1 MKSKFSIFGAMLIA
15 MLYLA
20 PTNVAAEDISKHW
33 AYSEMN
39 YLITHDLM
47 KGDDSGNYRPNDS
60 VTRAEF
66 TAFLV
71 RALDLPEVS
80 TKPNFSDVREGD
92 WYYDVIKQA
101 SYYQLVKGD
110 DKGKFNPK
118 ANIDRQQMASMLKR
132 ALDYQNI
139 KTTASPLKFNDNASI
154 AKWAYADVQ
163 DVVSLGLI
171 VGKPNNTFAP
181 LAQATRAESAT
192 VLYRLI
198 HLDAP
203 EVGGKQYTTTNYSQ
217 DFTAVVDKQAKN
229 NPKVDGAGIF
239 TASEALV
246 SYYVHPKSFMQD
258 SPSYY
263 QFLKLSTAVT
273 NLNAKAINEK
283 VLYNKGSLV
292 DTADAFIQ
300 SGVDHNVNAIY
311 LISHALHETAN
322 GASALANGIEVGLDK
337 DGKAVMVTTEN
348 RDSLTAIKKTYNVYG
363 IGAIDANANKYG
375 AERAYTNG
383 WFTIND
389 AIIGGA
395 QFVKDQ
401 YISTGQD
408 TLYKMRWNPDNPTVH
423 QYATHVMWAVL
434 QAQKIYDIYEITG
447 ADTTT
452 NLVFDVPVYQNQ
464 SSPASLPTPEK
475 QYAVDTALA
484 GATGQATVNDL
495 NMRTYPNTADAS
507 SIIKKLPKDTSLTVL
522 GENGGWFKVKVDGQE
537 GWVFDDYVSLKNGLQ
552 IVDMNI
558 TLNVRS
564 EPSTTASILG
574 TVKPKG
580 FIIGVVDDNG
590 DFVKNGNWYKVIFN
604 GKTGWVHGDYIVKNE
619 SLDSK

>member
-1 MKSKFSIFGAMLIA
+1 MKGKLSIFGAMLIA
-15 MLYLA
+15 MFYFA

-33 AYSEMN
+33 AYYEMN

-92 WYYDVIKQA
+92 WYYGVIKQA
-101 SYYQLVKGD
+101 SHYQLVKGNAN
-110 DKGKFNPK
+110 GKFNPNDK
-118 ANIDRQQMASMLKR
+118 IDRQQMAAMLKR
-132 ALDYQNI
+132 ALDYKNI
-139 KTTASPLKFNDNASI
+139 KTTSSPLKFTDNASI

-163 DVVSLGLI
+163 EVVSLGLI
-171 VGKPNNTFAP
+171 VGKPNNSFAP

-198 HLDAP
+198 HLETP

-217 DFTAVVDKQAKN
+217 DYKAVVDKQAKN
-229 NPKVDGAGIF
+229 NPKVDGAGVF

-246 SYYVHPKSFMQD
+246 SYYVHPKSFIQD
-258 SPSYY
+258 SPSFY
-263 QFLKLSTAVT
+263 QFLKLSTTVT
-273 NLNAKAINEK
+273 NLNAKTINEK
-283 VLYNKGSLV
+283 VLSNKGNLV
-292 DTADAFIQ
+292 DSADAFIQ
-300 SGVDHNVNAIY
+300 AGVDHNVNAIY
-311 LISHALHETAN
+311 LLSHALHETGN
-322 GASALANGIEVGLDK
+322 GSSALANGIEVGLDK

-348 RDSLTAIKKTYNVYG
+348 RNSLTAIKKTYNVYG

-383 WFTIND
+383 WFTIKD

-401 YISTGQD
+401 YISKGQD
-408 TLYKMRWNPDNPTVH
+408 TLYKMRWNPENPTVH

-434 QAQKIYDIYEITG
+434 QAQKIYDMYELTG
-447 ADTTT
+447 ANTTT
-452 NLVFDVPVYQNQ
+452 TLVFDVPVYQNQ
-464 SSPASLPTPEK
+464 SSPTSLPTPAK

-484 GATGQATVNDL
+484 GATGQATVDDL
-495 NMRTYPNTADAS
+495 NMRTYPNTTDAS
-507 SIIKKLPKDTSLTVL
+507 SIITKLPKDTSFIVL
-522 GENGGWFKVKVDGQE
+522 GENGGWYKVKVNGQE
-537 GWVFDDYVSLKNGLQ
+537 GWLFKDYVSLKNGLQ

-564 EPSTTASILG
+564 EPSTESSILG
-574 TVKPKG
+574 TVKPKS
-580 FIIGVVDDNG
+580 FIIGVVDANG
-590 DFVKNGNWYKVIFN
+590 NFVKNGNWYKVIYN
-604 GKTGWVHGDYIVKNE
+604 GKSGWVFGDYIVNNK

>member
-1 MKSKFSIFGAMLIA
+1 MKGKLSIVGAMLIA

-33 AYSEMN
+33 AYYEMN

-47 KGDDSGNYRPNDS
+47 KGDDQGNYRPNDS
-60 VTRAEF
+60 VNRAEF

-71 RALDLPEVS
+71 RALNLPEVS
-80 TKPNFSDVREGD
+80 VKPNFSDVREGD

-101 SYYQLVKGD
+101 SYYQIVKGD
-110 DKGKFNPK
+110 DKGHFYPK
-118 ANIDRQQMASMLKR
+118 ANINRQEMASMLKR
-132 ALDYQNI
+132 ALDYLNF

-154 AKWAYADVQ
+154 AKWAYSDVQ
-163 DVVSLGLI
+163 AVVSLGLI
-171 VGKPNNTFAP
+171 VGKPNNLFAP

-198 HLDAP
+198 NLDTP
-203 EVGGKQYTTTNYSQ
+203 EVGGKQYTTTNYLQ
-217 DFTAVVDKQAKN
+217 DYTTVVGKQANN

-239 TASEALV
+239 TASDALV
-246 SYYVHPKSFMQD
+246 SYYVHPKTFMQD

-263 QFLKLSTAVT
+263 QFLKLSTAVN
-273 NLNAKAINEK
+273 NLNAKVINEK
-283 VLYNKGSLV
+283 VLSNKASLV
-292 DTADAFIQ
+292 GTADAFIQ
-300 SGVDHNVNAIY
+300 AGVDHDVNAIY
-311 LISHALHETAN
+311 LVSHALHETAN
-322 GASALANGIEVGLDK
+322 GASALAKGIEVGLDK
-337 DGKAVMVTTEN
+337 DGKPVMVTTDN
-348 RDSLTAIKKTYNVYG
+348 RDSLTDIKKTYNVYG

-375 AERAYTNG
+375 AERAYTDG

-401 YISTGQD
+401 YISKGQD

-434 QAQKIYDIYEITG
+434 QAQKIYNIYEITG

-452 NLVFDVPVYQNQ
+452 NLVFDAPVYQSQ
-464 SSPASLPTPEK
+464 PSQPSLPTPAK
-475 QYAVDTALA
+475 QYAVNTALA
-484 GATGQATVNDL
+484 GATGQATINL
-495 NMRTYPNTADAS
+495 NMRTYPNTTDAS
-507 SIIKKLPKDTSLTVL
+507 SIITTLPKDTSFTLL
-522 GENGGWFKVKVDGQE
+522 GENGSWFKVKVNGQE
-537 GWVFDDYVSLKNGLQ
+537 GWVFNDYVNLKNGLQ

-564 EPSTTASILG
+564 EPSTTSAILG
-574 TVKPKG
+574 TVNPKG

-590 DFVKNGNWYKVIFN
+590 DFVKNGNWYQVIFN
-604 GKTGWVHGDYIVKNE
+604 GKTGWVFGDYVVNNE
-619 SLDSK
+619 SLESK

>member
-1 MKSKFSIFGAMLIA
+1 
-15 MLYLA
+15 
-20 PTNVAAEDISKHW
+20 
-33 AYSEMN
+33 
-39 YLITHDLM
+39 
-47 KGDDSGNYRPNDS
+47 
-60 VTRAEF
+60 
-66 TAFLV
+66 
-71 RALDLPEVS
+71 
-80 TKPNFSDVREGD
+80 
-92 WYYDVIKQA
+92 
-101 SYYQLVKGD
+101 
-110 DKGKFNPK
+110 
-118 ANIDRQQMASMLKR
+118 MLKR

-139 KTTASPLKFNDNASI
+139 TTTASPLKFNDNASI

-163 DVVSLGLI
+163 EVVSLGLI

-229 NPKVDGAGIF
+229 NPKVDGAGVF

-283 VLYNKGSLV
+283 VHKGSLV
-292 DTADAFIQ
+292 GTADAFIQ

-447 ADTTT
+447 ANTTT

-507 SIIKKLPKDTSLTVL
+507 SIIKKLPKDTSFTVL
-522 GENGGWFKVKVDGQE
+522 GENGGWYKVKVDGQE

-564 EPSTTASILG
+564 EPSTTSSILG